1 MTKAQKQKVKAG
13 AFRFVTTI
21 PLPLAGMIE
30 CAWRADLTVKSRNE
44 WIVRVLA
51 NAVEGGAK

>member
-30 CAWRADLTVKSRNE
+30 RWRADYRQVPQ
-44 WIVRVLA
+44 RVDRA
-51 NAVEGGAK
+51 GVG

>member
-1 MTKAQKQKVKAG
+1 M
-13 AFRFVTTI
+13 TTI

-30 CAWRADLTVKSRNE
+30 CLACGLTVKSRNE

-51 NAVEGGAK
+51 NAVEEAK